1 MSLMKITEETDNC
14 DPMVGLEGGREGST
28 RRREQAEERNE
39 GKEGKEEDEEKE
51 VDEEELEE
59 WKRSGRDARVCYPG
73 MGVNQ
78 LAGEE
83 MMEGMARVR
92 KDRLGRGMSIMN
104 EVSVVEQRKGDKHC
118 CVCQ

>member
-1 MSLMKITEETDNC
+1 MRTTIRMSLVKIPEEETDNC
-14 DPMVGLEGGREGST
+14 DPPKVLEGQNESSRRGR
-28 RRREQAEERNE
+28 
-39 GKEGKEEDEEKE
+39 DEEL
-51 VDEEELEE
+51 EELEE
-59 WKRSGRDARVCYPG
+59 WNREGREARVCYPG
-73 MGVNQ
+73 MGVNK
-78 LAGEE
+78 LIGEE

>member
-1 MSLMKITEETDNC
+1 MRTTIRMSLVKIPEEETDNC
-14 DPMVGLEGGREGST
+14 DPPKVLEGQNESSRRGR
-28 RRREQAEERNE
+28 
-39 GKEGKEEDEEKE
+39 DEEL
-51 VDEEELEE
+51 EELEE
-59 WKRSGRDARVCYPG
+59 WNREGREARVCYPG
-73 MGVNQ
+73 MGVNK

>member
-1 MSLMKITEETDNC
+1 MRTTIRMSLVKIPEEETDNC
-14 DPMVGLEGGREGST
+14 DPLKVLEGQNESSRRGR
-28 RRREQAEERNE
+28 
-39 GKEGKEEDEEKE
+39 DEEL
-51 VDEEELEE
+51 EELEE
-59 WKRSGRDARVCYPG
+59 WNREGREARVCYPG
-73 MGVNQ
+73 MGVNK